1 MGIITICVGVV
12 QDSGVEDSVEST
24 PVMAVVEQDVESF
37 VVVHLSAKVACAQD
51 DTGHQ
56 VAFVGM
62 VEVVDMTN
70 DPSQTMLLDVGVMP

>member
-1 MGIITICVGVV
+1 MGSITICVGVV
-12 QDSGVEDSVEST
+12 QESGVEDSVDST
-24 PVMAVVEQDVESF
+24 PVMAVDVESF

>member
-1 MGIITICVGVV
+1 MGSITICVGVV
-12 QDSGVEDSVEST
+12 EESGVEDSVEST

-37 VVVHLSAKVACAQD
+37 VVVHLSSKVACAQD
-51 DTGHQ
+51 DAGHQ

-62 VEVVDMTN
+62 VVVVDMTN